1 MDISDKLHLLFQR
14 VSDCLTSSQSVHP
27 SLKKQNVYSICFICN
42 TVYLWQY
49 LSQFTHTI
57 ESRWKLH
64 FKWKCQHIR
73 SESDAALKWSFYQ
86 SDQILGMWRWGRGW
100 DRTKGDWPVLTGVQG
115 HMQWQRALR
124 GECEGVSLQDLDLT
138 QRRYKGLVGKVDR
151 LTGTNLQYHLLG
163 DLMADDDWTTP
174 GESGTDVRTTVVT
187 NFLLLQ
193 LRFKDKPLS

>member
-73 SESDAALKWSFYQ
+73 SESDAANKMVVLSVRSDTWNVEMRPGVGQDERWLTSANWGSGPHAMTTSFE
-86 SDQILGMWRWGRGW
+86 GRMWRGILAGSGFN
-100 DRTKGDWPVLTGVQG
+100 TEEVQG
-115 HMQWQRALR
+115 
-124 GECEGVSLQDLDLT
+124 
-138 QRRYKGLVGKVDR
+138 VG
-151 LTGTNLQYHLLG
+151 
-163 DLMADDDWTTP
+163 W
-174 GESGTDVRTTVVT
+174 
-187 NFLLLQ
+187 
-193 LRFKDKPLS
+193 